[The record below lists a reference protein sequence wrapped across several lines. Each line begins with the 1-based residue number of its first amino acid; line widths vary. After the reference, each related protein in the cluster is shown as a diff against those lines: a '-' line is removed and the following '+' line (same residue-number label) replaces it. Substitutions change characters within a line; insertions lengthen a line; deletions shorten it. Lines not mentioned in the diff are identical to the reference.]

1 MLDAVRKVIC
11 LTADLCEEN
20 ELTDFRQHQ
29 YNFRVIKRLMRKAQN
44 VKRGKP
50 KSEENKKKKE
60 QDIQKAHQ
68 DYLNESNIILQKAT
82 HTLLKIDGGDILNEI
97 RISQIKTFMRHA
109 HRQINQIE
117 RRVILGETIP
127 HEEKVFSIFQ
137 THTEWISKG
146 KAGVPVE
153 LGLRVCI
160 VEDQYQFLLH
170 HQVMEKKTDDQVA
183 VSISKEAKKRFPNLA
198 QASYDKGFHS
208 PENQEALKNEFEN
221 VILPR
226 KGKLSQHVR
235 ALENTQDF
243 LKARCQ
249 HSAVESAINALE
261 VHGLNMCR
269 DHGITGFKRY
279 VSLAIVAHN
288 IDRIGVI
295 LKSQEQKRAARKR
308 KKYIKRQTGFKI
320 AA

>member
-1 MLDAVRKVIC
+1 MG
-11 LTADLCEEN
+11 
-20 ELTDFRQHQ
+20 H
-29 YNFRVIKRLMRKAQN
+29 AQ
-44 VKRGKP
+44 
-50 KSEENKKKKE
+50 
-60 QDIQKAHQ
+60 
-68 DYLNESNIILQKAT
+68 
-82 HTLLKIDGGDILNEI
+82 
-97 RISQIKTFMRHA
+97 
-109 HRQINQIE
+109 RQINQIE
-117 RRVILGETIP
+117 RRVILGQQIP

-137 THTEWISKG
+137 PHTEWISKG

-153 LGLRVCI
+153 FGLRVCI

-183 VSISKEAKKRFPNLA
+183 VSISKEAKERFSNLS
-198 QASYDKGFHS
+198 QVSYDKGFHS

-226 KGKLSQHVR
+226 KGKLSQHTR
-235 ALENTQDF
+235 ALENTQAF
-243 LKARCQ
+243 LKARKQ

-261 VHGLNMCR
+261 VHGLDMCR

-308 KKYIKRQTGFKI
+308 KKYIVLQSVYKL